1 MCNYLLKGM
10 EIPRV
15 FLYKSENKM
24 MSDHLNSNMK
34 LKYNKPNEKNEKMK
48 IDKLD
53 DIKRRY
59 KQLKS
64 EERFDKFFKIKGS
77 KKNLEY
83 TKLLRES
90 IREL

>member
-1 MCNYLLKGM
+1 M

-24 MSDHLNSNMK
+24 MSEHLNSNMK

-64 EERFDKFFKIKGS
+64 EERFDRYFGIKGS
-77 KKNLEY
+77 KKDLEY